1 MAPRPANRHTE
12 AGTRVSSAPR
22 MLTAPRRYHLTVDAY
37 DRMIEAGVL
46 PDDAH
51 IELLEGVLYE
61 MPPMGP
67 AHHVVLQLLLQVFA
81 SLAAERR
88 LLVQMPIILPD
99 DSEPEPDLAVVAPG
113 TPLGKPTV
121 EHVVL
126 ATEVA
131 ERSRR
136 LDLEQKAPLYQRA
149 GVVETWVLDLR
160 EQRLVVFP
168 REGGSVIHQ
177 RGQGARVTPCAIPEI
192 TLDVDALFAA
202 GEL

>member
-1 MAPRPANRHTE
+1 
-12 AGTRVSSAPR
+12 

-37 DRMIEAGVL
+37 DRMIEAGVF

-61 MPPMGP
+61 MPPMGRR
-67 AHHVVLQLLLQVFA
+67 HQVVLQLLLQVFA

-126 ATEVA
+126 AIEVA
-131 ERSRR
+131 ERSRGSTSNR
-136 LDLEQKAPLYQRA
+136 RRRSISALAYSKPGCSTCVSSDCSSSRGRA
-149 GVVETWVLDLR
+149 GPSST
-160 EQRLVVFP
+160 
-168 REGGSVIHQ
+168 SA
-177 RGQGARVTPCAIPEI
+177 ARAR
-192 TLDVDALFAA
+192 A
-202 GEL
+202 